1 MEIERKLVKK
11 LWAKLT
17 VFLEREMTLTL
28 LFWLI
33 TFLIVFTTK
42 IIFMI
47 KILDQAGNRL
57 LNR

>member
-1 MEIERKLVKK
+1 MEIERKPVKK

-17 VFLEREMTLTL
+17 AFLEREMTPTL

-42 IIFMI
+42 IILMI
-47 KILDQAGNRL
+47 KIFGLCRK
-57 LNR
+57 

>member
-1 MEIERKLVKK
+1 MEIDQKPVKK
-11 LWAKLT
+11 LWMKIV
-17 VFLEREMTLTL
+17 VFLEREMTFTL

-47 KILDQAGNRL
+47 KILGL
-57 LNR
+57 GGK